1 VPILYKGKGKDPNV
15 YNSHRPIWLLIFVFK
30 CLEACWAIKYGAK
43 LEAFNSESQFLFRR
57 WRGCEDVQMLLCLT
71 RDRLLDMGKNAFFLY
86 NDYKNAFQDVAQ
98 VGGLEAGLWAAKVP
112 HKGIA
117 IFRLIH
123 TFVGGIVQLRSAAG
137 VIRSKIPFKPS
148 RGGLAGSITMPSMF
162 NCAVAN
168 MLRQRD
174 TNRKGGVGPGEAD
187 LGLPTKE
194 CIVCSMAPWL

>member
-1 VPILYKGKGKDPNV
+1 MCTFSVC
-15 YNSHRPIWLLIFVFK
+15 R
-30 CLEACWAIKYGAK
+30 
-43 LEAFNSESQFLFRR
+43 
-57 WRGCEDVQMLLCLT
+57 LT
-71 RDRLLDMGKNAFFLY
+71 RSTDSKQHLRTYMYMYMDMGKNAFFLY

-123 TFVGGIVQLRSAAG
+123 AFVGGIVQLRSAAG
-137 VIRSKIPFKPS
+137 VIRSKIPFKPT

-194 CIVCSMAPWL
+194 CIVCYARYTYQHLSSHL